1 METRSN
7 SISSR
12 ITLITMMVSGAA
24 LVIACAAFIAYDQLS
39 VRDAIVRNLSA
50 QAQIIAANSA
60 SALTFN
66 DPKAAANTLSPL
78 RGFPGVISAGVITPD
93 GQLFAQYKRNAGPEV
108 LDLPQLQVGQTE
120 MHSFRESDVLLVRR
134 IDLQGKPI
142 GSVYIRNDLELLQ
155 SRLKHY
161 GLIAGFV
168 LLASLIAAL
177 LLSAALRRSL
187 ATPIVKLADTA
198 GAISR
203 DKNYSLRA
211 APNSGFYE
219 IDVLVSAFNDM
230 LEQIQ
235 ARDADLRTAQG
246 ELEQRVEDR
255 TRQLI
260 AANRELEAFSYS
272 VSHDLRG
279 PLETINGFTYMF
291 LNDFGAKLDPAAREF
306 IQHIRGAAVR
316 MGDLIDDL
324 LKLSQVSSSAMH
336 QERVDMAAIARSIAN
351 ELEAREPQRK
361 VQFVIPDSAMA
372 DGDSRLL
379 RIAMENLLRNAWKYT
394 SAHRTARIEF
404 GCDAERG
411 IYYVRDDGA
420 GFDQA
425 QVGRLFQPFQRLHS
439 LAEFPGTGIGL
450 ATVQRIVHR
459 HGGRVWAE
467 GAKEKGA
474 TFYFTLNSAS
484 STELLQSAS

>member
-1 METRSN
+1 MADKSN
-7 SISSR
+7 SISAR
-12 ITLITMMVSGAA
+12 ITLITMVVSGAA
-24 LVIACAAFIAYDQLS
+24 LVIACAGFIIYDQLS

-66 DPKAAANTLSPL
+66 DPKAAANTLAPL
-78 RGFPGVISAGVITPD
+78 RGFPGVISAGILTPS
-93 GQLFAQYKRNAGPEV
+93 GQLFAQYKRNTGSEV
-108 LDLPQLQVGQTE
+108 LDLPQLQNGAVET
-120 MHSFRESDVLLVRR
+120 HSFRQKDVLLVRR
-134 IDLQGKPI
+134 IELQGKSI
-142 GSVYIRNDLELLQ
+142 GSVYIRDDLELLQ

-161 GLIAGFV
+161 GLIAVLV

-187 ATPIVKLADTA
+187 AAPIVKLADTA
-198 GAISR
+198 GIISR
-203 DKNYSLRA
+203 EKNYALRA
-211 APNSGFYE
+211 EPVSGFSE
-219 IDVLVSAFNDM
+219 IDVLVRSFNHM

-235 ARDADLRTAQG
+235 ARDAELRAAQG

-291 LNDFGAKLDPAAREF
+291 LSDFGAQLDPAAREF
-306 IQHIRGAAVR
+306 IQQIRGAAVR

-336 QERVDMAAIARSIAN
+336 QERLDLAAMARSIAS
-351 ELEAREPQRK
+351 ELETREPQRK
-361 VQFVIPDSAMA
+361 VQFVIQECALA
-372 DGDSRLL
+372 EGDSRLL
-379 RIAMENLLRNAWKYT
+379 RIALENLLRNAWKYT
-394 SAHRTARIEF
+394 SAHATARIEF
-404 GCDAERG
+404 GCDAARG

-425 QVGRLFQPFQRLHS
+425 QAGRLFQPFQRLHS

-474 TFYFTLNSAS
+474 TFYFTLNSET
-484 STELLQSAS
+484 STELRQPA

>member
-1 METRSN
+1 M
-7 SISSR
+7 
-12 ITLITMMVSGAA
+12 LVSGAA
-24 LVIACAAFIAYDQLS
+24 LLIACASFIAYDQLS
-39 VRDAIVRNLSA
+39 VRDAITRNLSA

-78 RGFPGVISAGVITPD
+78 RGFPGVISAGILTHD
-93 GQLFAQYKRNAGPEV
+93 GQLFAQYKRNSGPEV
-108 LDLPQLQVGQTE
+108 LDLPQLQPGAIET
-120 MHSFRESDVLLVRR
+120 HSFRQNDILLVRS
-134 IDLQGKPI
+134 IELQGKSI

-155 SRLKHY
+155 SRLRHY
-161 GLIAGFV
+161 GLIAGLV
-168 LLASLIAAL
+168 LLASLIAAW

-187 ATPIVKLADTA
+187 AKPIVKLADTA
-198 GAISR
+198 GMISR

-211 APNSGFYE
+211 APVSGFNE
-219 IDVLVSAFNDM
+219 IDVLVRAFNDM

-235 ARDADLRTAQG
+235 MRDADLRMAQG

-291 LNDFGAKLDPAAREF
+291 LNDFGAKLDSTAREF

-324 LKLSQVSSSAMH
+324 LKLSQVSSTAMH
-336 QERVDMAAIARSIAN
+336 QERVDLATMARSIAK
-351 ELEAREPQRK
+351 ELESREPQRK
-361 VQFVIPDSAMA
+361 VEFVIPESALA

-379 RIAMENLLRNAWKYT
+379 RIALENLLRNSWKYT
-394 SAHRTARIEF
+394 SGHATARIEF
-404 GCDAERG
+404 GCDSARG
-411 IYYVRDDGA
+411 IYFVRDDGA

-425 QVGRLFQPFQRLHS
+425 QAGRLFQPFQRLHS

-467 GAKEKGA
+467 GVKEKGA
-474 TFYFTLNSAS
+474 TFYFTLNSGS
-484 STELLQSAS
+484 RTELLQSAS